1 MYSQMRYQW
10 NDLDAA
16 VPPLMNAVQIAEQW
30 GHVGLV
36 AMCHAP
42 LARVYQARGE
52 SERAVGALEEAAR
65 LLPRVD
71 NVSRAAWIRA
81 ERARYWLA
89 AGNLD
94 AVGRWAQ
101 DSGLSLEDA
110 FTSPKRGVLPGS
122 KSPRFEFAFPRYVLR
137 LIASRCADPPPRSDF
152 RRMTVYPIA

>member
-1 MYSQMRYQW
+1 MISQMRYQW
-10 NDLDAA
+10 NDLDAS
-16 VPPLMNAVQIAEQW
+16 VPLLMNAVQIAEQW

-52 SERAVGALEEAAR
+52 SERAVGALEEVAR
-65 LLPRVD
+65 LLPRVEP
-71 NVSRAAWIRA
+71 AAWIRA
-81 ERARYWLA
+81 ERARYWLE

-110 FTSPKRGVLPGS
+110 FTSPKRGVLLGS
-122 KSPRFEFAFPRYVLR
+122 KSPRFEFAFPRCILR